1 MTATRQKKSKKLRA
15 KTTHG
20 YGSKKKHR
28 GAGNR
33 GGRGM
38 AGTGK
43 RADQKKSL
51 ILKKYGKE
59 YFGKHGFKR
68 PLKLMKK
75 GKTINLNIINLKT
88 KEGDTFDA
96 TKYDKVL
103 GSGNLD
109 KKIKIKANSFSKNA
123 LEKIKKSGS
132 ETITNASAKESVN
145 KSAGS

>member
-1 MTATRQKKSKKLRA
+1 MTSRRPKKSKKFRA

-20 YGSKKKHR
+20 WGSKKKHR

-51 ILKKYGKE
+51 ILKTYGKK

-68 PLKLMKK
+68 PLKLKNK
-75 GKTINLNIINLKT
+75 GKTINLNIINEKT
-88 KEGDTFDA
+88 SAGDTFNA
-96 TKYDKVL
+96 LKYEKVL
-103 GSGNLD
+103 GSGSLD
-109 KKIKIKANSFSKNA
+109 KKIKIKANSFSKIA

-132 ETITNASAKESVN
+132 EAIINDIK
-145 KSAGS
+145 KSADKSTGS

>member
-1 MTATRQKKSKKLRA
+1 MKYRRKKNVKQRGSH
-15 KTTHG
+15 THG
-20 YGSKKKHR
+20 WGSKKKHR

-33 GGRGM
+33 GGKGM

-59 YFGKHGFKR
+59 YFGKHGFNR
-68 PLKLMKK
+68 PLKLKKK
-75 GKTINLNIINLKT
+75 GKTINIGIINEKT
-88 KEGDTFDA
+88 KNGDTFDA
-96 TKYDKVL
+96 SKYLKVL

-109 KKIKIKANSFSKNA
+109 KKIKIKANSFSKKA

-132 ETITNASAKESVN
+132 EAITNASTKESID
-145 KSAGS
+145 KSARS